1 MTNGYSWDDLP
12 RSLADAVSPR
22 MDWPEDGNAH
32 VLRESAMTVIDRMRY
47 ETAKA
52 ALQGLL
58 AASPAT
64 TQSTSNA
71 DIYAK
76 RAVRYADALLA
87 ALNQSTEEAIHAR
100 DR

>member
-1 MTNGYSWDDLP
+1 MTNGYRP
-12 RSLADAVSPR
+12 RTLAAAMSP
-22 MDWPEDGNAH
+22 MPECPEDVTAF
-32 VLRESAMTVIDRMRY
+32 RESAMTVIDRMRY

-71 DIYAK
+71 DIYAT

-87 ALNQSTEEAIHAR
+87 ALNQTTAEAVHAR